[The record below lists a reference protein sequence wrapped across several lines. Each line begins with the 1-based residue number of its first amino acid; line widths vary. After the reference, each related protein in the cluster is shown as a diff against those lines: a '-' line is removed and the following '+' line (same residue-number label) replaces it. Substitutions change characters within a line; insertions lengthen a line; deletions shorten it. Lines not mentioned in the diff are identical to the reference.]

1 MLKAPKAAKARS
13 KAPVKKEKEK
23 AEPRKPFTPMTPAQK
38 KQALRALMNK
48 VNNKA
53 KHTVM
58 AFADDVQN
66 PYFLR
71 RPSGIIQLDID
82 TGGGIPAGGLSMISG
97 PDNAGKTYVM
107 FKYMAMHQ
115 RLYGN
120 DSIIGYA
127 PTEMAPDYWF
137 MRDCGMKVAIPEPMV
152 EEREKHRKEMGLPPF
167 TKEERAVLRE
177 QVGEFIILT
186 GHTAEDLFDV
196 VFASVQDNIFGIIGI
211 DSFTMA
217 APETLMNLATFHDNP
232 QMAASAGLT
241 TKFLTKFSQ
250 YMLGV
255 DGRNN
260 TTLIGT
266 QQVRSN
272 PALKTA
278 APHVAK
284 YLPAYAP
291 AGGYAT
297 KHGKML
303 DILLMPGEK
312 YREGKTKD
320 NTKGYIAGKSIK
332 WRLIKGKAGTHDN
345 IENEVEF
352 DYESKGVDEFSHLLV
367 TGMRIGAIVED
378 SSKLSLVKYTTGE
391 IHPDFKNLTR
401 DLFYTKMYS
410 SVESEL
416 AVRYEVMGHAG
427 IECAYR

>member
-1 MLKAPKAAKARS
+1 MLKEAKAAAKGRS
-13 KAPVKKEKEK
+13 KPFKKEKEK
-23 AEPRKPFTPMTPAQK
+23 VEPRKAFTPMTSAQK
-38 KQALRALMNK
+38 KQALRALMQK
-48 VNNKA
+48 ANNKA

-71 RPSGIIQLDID
+71 RPSGVMQLDID

-97 PDNAGKTYVM
+97 PDNAGKTYIL
-107 FKYMAMHQ
+107 FKYFAMHQ

-120 DSIIGYA
+120 SSIIGYA

-137 MRDCGMKVAIPEPMV
+137 MRDAGMKVAIPEAMI
-152 EEREKHRKEMGLPPF
+152 EERQEQRKLMGLPNF
-167 TKEERAVLRE
+167 SKEERLALRE
-177 QVGEFIILT
+177 QTGEFIILT

-196 VFASVQDNIFGIIGI
+196 TFAAVQDNLFGIIGI

-217 APETLMNLATFHDNP
+217 APEAVMSLGTFHDNP
-232 QMAASAGLT
+232 QMAASATLT
-241 TKFLTKFSQ
+241 TRFLTKFSQ

-255 DGRNN
+255 EGRNN
-260 TTLIGT
+260 TTVLGT

-272 PALKTA
+272 PAKKTA
-278 APHVAK
+278 APHIAK
-284 YLPAYAP
+284 YLPDYTP

-320 NTKGYIAGKSIK
+320 NSRGYIAGKSIK

-345 IENEVEF
+345 IEGEVEF
-352 DYESKGVDEFSHLLV
+352 DYELKGVDEVGHIFV
-367 TGMRIGAIVED
+367 TGMRYGAIVED
-378 SSKLSLVKYTTGE
+378 GGKFSLVKSTTGE
-391 IHPDFKNLTR
+391 IHPDFENLTR
-401 DLFYTKMYS
+401 EAWTEKMATSIELDLQ
-410 SVESEL
+410 
-416 AVRYEVMGHAG
+416 VRYEVLGHAG
-427 IECAYR
+427 IECTFR